1 MLFEGPEKKLEIL
14 AAPDMP
20 PLRSLGTGFWQRIVE
35 RARAKIISTASGATC
50 DAHLLSE
57 SSLFVWDRRMLMI
70 TCGRTTLVESAMDML
85 DRIPRERLA
94 SLIYERK
101 NENFPELQQT
111 TFDQD
116 VERIQSRVPGT
127 RVIFGDPEADHISL
141 FHLDNAFEP
150 DPADATLEV
159 LMYDMEPRASRL
171 FSMSMNERDIRR
183 SMEFD
188 EMFPAFQIDD
198 HLFDPM
204 GYSFNAIKDDFYA
217 TLHVTPQRK
226 GSYTS
231 FETNYRV
238 ETSGVRATV
247 SHLLGFFRPARC
259 DVLVFQSGLD
269 LGGLENGFRVASTQA
284 VTLGCGYACSYAH
297 IDREFVRRPGS
308 SKE

>member
-20 PLRSLGTGFWQRIVE
+20 PLRSLGSGFWQGIVE
-35 RARAKIISTASGATC
+35 IARARIIGAISGGAC
-50 DAHLLSE
+50 DAYLLSE

-70 TCGRTTLVESAMDML
+70 TCGRTTLVESAMEL
-85 DRIPRERLA
+85 LERIPSARLV

-101 NENFPELQQT
+101 NENFPEMQQT

-116 VERIQSRVPGT
+116 LDRIRSRAPGT
-127 RVIFGDPEADHISL
+127 RVTFGDPGADHIAL
-141 FHLDNAFEP
+141 FHLDRVFEP

-159 LMYDMEPRASRL
+159 LMYDMDPQTSRM
-171 FSMSMNERDIRR
+171 FSRTFGEAEIRKR
-183 SMEFD
+183 VGFG
-188 EMFPAFQIDD
+188 EMFPGFQIDD

-204 GYSFNAIKDDFYA
+204 GYSFNGIKDEFYA
-217 TLHVTPQRK
+217 TLHVTPQQK

-238 ETSGVRATV
+238 ETSHVRATV
-247 SHLLGFFRPARC
+247 SRLLDFFRPARS

-269 LGGLENGFRVASTQA
+269 LGGLENGFRVASVQT
-284 VTLGCGYACSYAH
+284 VKLGCGYACSYAH
-297 IDREFVRRPGS
+297 IDRELVPRPNPS
-308 SKE
+308 A